1 MEKTREKQMASWC
14 DEIILIV
21 EDADG
26 ERVNDNGF
34 ENEKRDVRRKTVFCN
49 KKSVGFNEFFKAQ
62 QADMTVSLKCDV
74 KKADYEGEIIA
85 EYEGVRYSVLKTY
98 EINDDEIELTLSD
111 MRQQGKKT

>member
-1 MEKTREKQMASWC
+1 MASWC

-21 EDADG
+21 EEADG

-34 ENEKRDVRRKTVFCN
+34 ENKKKDISRKTVFCN

-62 QADMTVSLKCDV
+62 QADTTVSLKCDV

-85 EYEGVRYSVLKTY
+85 EYEGVRYSILKTY

-111 MRQQGKKT
+111 LRDRKSVV